1 MTKKVT
7 QIYTRQKKNPWQIGN
22 KLKVPQIYSVY
33 KKKKKNKIQNK
44 TKQNKIILY
53 FWTFD
58 FVSVRVWGGEVNDF
72 VSNQSEIILT
82 WN

>member
-33 KKKKKNKIQNK
+33 KKKKKKIQNK
-44 TKQNKIILY
+44 TKQNKIILD

>member
-33 KKKKKNKIQNK
+33 KKKKIQNK
-44 TKQNKIILY
+44 TKQNKTKQKNNIRLLN
-53 FWTFD
+53 FWFCECE
-58 FVSVRVWGGEVNDF
+58 SVRWRSKWF
-72 VSNQSEIILT
+72 CI
-82 WN
+82 